1 MPVAEAGGAPEV
13 IVEVDVEVSGF
24 APVAAKK
31 NCFRKKYLFTSENI
45 LPLSLDVLLAGA
57 GSVGGVAAGRVAEAA
72 LQHALA
78 RLTPRARLNTL

>member
-1 MPVAEAGGAPEV
+1 M
-13 IVEVDVEVSGF
+13 
-24 APVAAKK
+24 
-31 NCFRKKYLFTSENI
+31 FTSENI

-78 RLTPRARLNTL
+78 RLAPGARLNRKYYFHTAQD

>member
-1 MPVAEAGGAPEV
+1 MVFV
-13 IVEVDVEVSGF
+13 
-24 APVAAKK
+24 
-31 NCFRKKYLFTSENI
+31 KKYLFTSENI

-78 RLTPRARLNTL
+78 RLAPRARLNT